1 MKILELPLE
10 LREMQKI
17 QKNFHKAMRQK
28 MIIQWREFL
37 VGEIQDKVKGED
49 VNFFQADQAEYL
61 ESALRPII
69 KRFELI
75 LNTFLRQFVQ
85 SSVEDWVTFVR
96 RFTVPPTAT
105 PSAWKLSD
113 VPMLRIALHNEGGAS
128 KKKEEVKKGK
138 DDKKRATKKDDPL
151 DEAITINFRPTLK
164 RVEDFFFNAFEEMV
178 RSTQVITNL
187 ESDLVPFVSMPQ
199 EPCFDVSLDFPWFQ
213 EAAASVK
220 NMFDE
225 SIEGPR

>member
-1 MKILELPLE
+1 MSSFSKWLAFLCLTSMLASVSCPSPIVAQFAPEGV
-10 LREMQKI
+10 QI
-17 QKNFHKAMRQK
+17 QGGDEAQRAAIEKAMK
-28 MIIQWREFL
+28 E
-37 VGEIQDKVKGED
+37 
-49 VNFFQADQAEYL
+49 QAAKQGK
-61 ESALRPII
+61 PGG
-69 KRFELI
+69 
-75 LNTFLRQFVQ
+75 
-85 SSVEDWVTFVR
+85 
-96 RFTVPPTAT
+96 PP
-105 PSAWKLSD
+105 
-113 VPMLRIALHNEGGAS
+113 
-128 KKKEEVKKGK
+128 KGK